1 MGLSAA
7 AMRPGDVLVGDAEG
21 AVVVPAHL
29 ADEIAD
35 ETLEMTAFED
45 FVTEEVLKGR
55 SILGLYPATEEQT
68 RKDFEAWRK
77 ANKR

>member
-1 MGLSAA
+1 
-7 AMRPGDVLVGDAEG
+7 
-21 AVVVPAHL
+21 VPAHL

-35 ETLEMTAFED
+35 ETVEMTAFED
-45 FVTEEVLKGR
+45 FVTEEVLKDR

-68 RKDFEAWRK
+68 RKDFEVWRK